1 VADAGAP
8 KLLLIDGLSLA
19 FRAFYALPTDLATP
33 NGTVTNAVFGFTSM
47 LVKVLT
53 DERPDEIAVVFD
65 APGRTFR
72 DDLDRDYKA
81 GRKETPDLFVPQLP
95 LIHEVVDALKI
106 PTLEIEGV
114 EADDVIATLATRAA
128 DAGTDVIIVTGDRD
142 AYQLVRDP
150 HVKVLYNRRGVSD
163 YVLYDEA
170 GIFER
175 TGVTAQQYPEYAAL
189 RGDPSDNLPGV
200 PGVGEKTAAK
210 LVTTYGTLEGIFE
223 HLDELPPKQRQNL
236 GEAQE
241 RVLLNRRM
249 SQLVCDVPVD
259 VDPGTLRQGAW
270 DREQVRVLFD
280 QLAFRTLMP
289 RLLDAVGESAAAVE
303 AGAAALDV
311 EVETMRDADAVV
323 ALFLAI
329 GSSFETYALEP
340 RWDGTPVTTPLL
352 ALGVATPDRVV
363 YVDTEL
369 LAHADVRLA
378 LADLVASGGPPLVAH
393 RAKELMHGVGLDVR
407 SLRHDTALMAYL
419 LDPGEGKYVLDDL
432 ALRYLS
438 LELRSVDA
446 EPGTLDFDGH
456 AEVEHTGRRA
466 AVVLQLAD
474 ALAAALEA
482 RELTDLY
489 ERFEVPL
496 VRVLAQMET
505 VGIRIDREFLEG
517 LREELSTQCEV
528 LVQRIYAHAGEEFN
542 VNSTPQLR
550 AILFDKLGLI
560 PVKKTKTGPST
571 DADSLQKM
579 ADEHPIVED
588 LLRYR
593 EVEKLRSTYADA
605 LPPLIGVDGRIHATF
620 KQTDTTTGRISSEAP
635 NLQNVPVRTADGRE
649 MRRAFVADEGSGL
662 LTADYSQIE
671 LRVLAHLAEDPG
683 LVDAFERGA
692 DVHTTTAAAV
702 FGVPEKQVDDAQR
715 RFAKVVN
722 YGLAYGMEAYGLG
735 QRLDIPTGEAAKIL
749 DAYFD
754 SFPNVRSYM
763 QQTVKEARERGYTTT
778 IFGRRRQITELAS
791 DNFRIRQM
799 GERMAQNAPVQ
810 GSAADIFKLAMI
822 QLDRALDEAGAEA
835 QMLLTVHD
843 ELVLEVPVEQR
854 DLTEVVVREVMENV
868 AELRVPLVV
877 DMGFGPNWAEAK

>member
-1 VADAGAP
+1 MMAEGTR

-53 DERPDEIAVVFD
+53 DERPDAIAVVFD

-72 DDLDRDYKA
+72 DDLDVNYKA

-95 LIHEVVDALKI
+95 LIHEVVDALQI
-106 PTLEIEGV
+106 PTLEMDGV
-114 EADDVIATLATRAA
+114 EADDVIATLAVRAA
-128 DAGTDVIIVTGDRD
+128 ASGTDVVIVTGDRD
-142 AYQLVRDP
+142 AYQLVHDP

-170 GIFER
+170 GIAER
-175 TGVTAQQYPEYAAL
+175 TGVTPQQYPEYAAL

-210 LVTTYGTLEGIFE
+210 LVATYGDLEGIFE
-223 HLDELPPKQRQNL
+223 HLDELPPRQRQNL
-236 GEAQE
+236 GEARD
-241 RVLLNRRM
+241 RVFLNREM
-249 SQLVCDVPVD
+249 SRLVCDVPVD
-259 VDPGTLRQGAW
+259 IEPGELRQGPW

-289 RLLDAVGESAAAVE
+289 RLLEAVGEVAADAQAE
-303 AGAAALDV
+303 ALDV
-311 EVETMRDADAVV
+311 DVDVLRDAGAVT
-323 ALFLAI
+323 AYLGKIA
-329 GSSFETYALEP
+329 SSGAPYALEP
-340 RWDGTPVTTPLL
+340 EWTGAAAAS
-352 ALGVATPDRVV
+352 ALRGLGIAHDDRAA
-363 YVDTEL
+363 YVDGDL
-369 LAHADVRLA
+369 LREPSVHDA
-378 LADLVASGGPPLVAH
+378 LARLVQEGGPPLVAH
-393 RAKELMHGVGLDVR
+393 RAKELMHGIDVDVR
-407 SLRHDTALMAYL
+407 SLRHDTAVMAYL
-419 LDPGEGKYVLDDL
+419 LDPAEGKYVLDDL
-432 ALRYLS
+432 ALRFLA
-438 LELRSVDA
+438 LEVRSPDA
-446 EPGTLDFDGH
+446 VEGTLDFDGDKQREH
-456 AEVEHTGRRA
+456 AGRRA
-466 AVVLQLAD
+466 AVVLRLAG
-474 ALAAALEA
+474 ALASALHA

-489 ERFEVPL
+489 QRFELPL
-496 VRVLAQMET
+496 VRVLAKMEKA
-505 VGIRIDREFLEG
+505 GIRIDRAFLDE
-517 LREELSTQCEV
+517 LRSELSQQCEA
-528 LVQRIYAHAGEEFN
+528 LVARIYAHAGEEFN
-542 VNSTPQLR
+542 VNSTLQLR
-550 AILFDKLGLI
+550 AILFDKLGLV

-579 ADEHPIVED
+579 AEEHPIVED

-605 LPPLIGVDGRIHATF
+605 LPPLIRADGRIHATF

-649 MRRAFVADEGSGL
+649 MRRAFIADDGAGL

-671 LRVLAHLAEDPG
+671 LRVLAHLADDPG
-683 LVDAFERGA
+683 LIDAFERGA
-692 DVHTTTAAAV
+692 DVHTATAAAV
-702 FGVPEKQVDDAQR
+702 FHVPESKVDDAQR

-735 QRLDIPTGEAAKIL
+735 QRLDIATSDAAEIL
-749 DAYFD
+749 DAYFEG
-754 SFPNVRSYM
+754 FPNVKSYM
-763 QQTVKEARERGYTTT
+763 QRTVREARERGYTTT

-810 GSAADIFKLAMI
+810 GSAADVFKLAMI
-822 QLDRALDEAGAEA
+822 QLDAALEDAGVRA

-843 ELVLEVPVEQR
+843 ELVLEVPIEERTETETLVR
-854 DLTEVVVREVMENV
+854 DVMETV
-868 AELRVPLVV
+868 TELRVPLVV
-877 DMGFGPNWAEAK
+877 DIGFGPTWAEAK

>member
-1 VADAGAP
+1 MSDATP

-33 NGTVTNAVFGFTSM
+33 NGTVTNAVYGFTSM

-72 DDLDRDYKA
+72 DDLDAEYKA
-81 GRKETPDLFVPQLP
+81 GRKETPDLFVPQVP
-95 LIHEVVDALKI
+95 LIHEVVDTLQI
-106 PTLEIEGV
+106 PKLEVEGG

-128 DAGTDVIIVTGDRD
+128 AAGSDVVIVTGDRD
-142 AYQLVRDP
+142 AYQLVQDP
-150 HVKVLYNRRGVSD
+150 HIKVLYNRRGVSD

-170 GIFER
+170 GILER
-175 TGVTAQQYPEYAAL
+175 TGVAASQYPEYAAL

-210 LVTTYGTLEGIFE
+210 LVATYGDLEGIFE

-236 GEAQE
+236 GEARE
-241 RVLLNRRM
+241 RVFLNREM
-249 SQLVCDVPVD
+249 SRLVCDVPVD
-259 VDPGTLRQGAW
+259 VDPGDLRQGPW

-289 RLLDAVGESAAAVE
+289 RLLEAVGEVAAVAE
-303 AGAAALDV
+303 AETLEVDVAVVRDAKGAAQLL
-311 EVETMRDADAVV
+311 RDIATAGHPY
-323 ALFLAI
+323 AI
-329 GSSFETYALEP
+329 EP
-340 RWDGTPVTTPLL
+340 RWEGAPVTS
-352 ALGVATPDRVV
+352 ALRAVGIAYDDHVA
-363 YVDTEL
+363 YVD
-369 LAHADVRLA
+369 ADVLR
-378 LADLVASGGPPLVAH
+378 DPKVRDTLVAITAAGGPPLVAH
-393 RAKELMHGVGLDVR
+393 RAKELIHGLDVDVR
-407 SLRHDTALMAYL
+407 GLRHDTAVMAYL
-419 LDPGEGKYVLDDL
+419 LDPAEGKYALDDL
-432 ALRYLS
+432 ALRYLA
-438 LELRSVDA
+438 LEVRSADA
-446 EPGTLDFDGH
+446 EEGTLDLDGQI
-456 AEVEHTGRRA
+456 ETEQTGRRTA
-466 AVVLQLAD
+466 IVLR
-474 ALAAALEA
+474 LAAALSSAVEA
-482 RELTDLY
+482 RDLTDLY
-489 ERFEVPL
+489 ERFELPL
-496 VRVLAQMET
+496 VRVLAKMET
-505 VGIRIDREFLEG
+505 AGIRIDREFLDE
-517 LREELSTQCEV
+517 LRTDLSQQCEA
-528 LVQRIYAHAGEEFN
+528 LVTRIYAHAGEEFN

-550 AILFDKLGLI
+550 TILFDKLGLV

-579 ADEHPIVED
+579 AEEHPIVED

-605 LPPLIGVDGRIHATF
+605 LPPLIGADGRIHATF

-649 MRRAFVADEGSGL
+649 MRRAFVADEGCGL

-671 LRVLAHLAEDPG
+671 LRVLAHLADDPG
-683 LVDAFERGA
+683 LIDAFERGA

-702 FGVPEKQVDDAQR
+702 FHVSEKKVDDAQR

-735 QRLDIPTGEAAKIL
+735 QRLDIPTHEAAEIL
-749 DAYFD
+749 DAYFA
-754 SFPNVRSYM
+754 SFPNVKSYM
-763 QQTVKEARERGYTTT
+763 QRTVREARERGYTTT
-778 IFGRRRQITELAS
+778 IFGRRRQISELAS

-810 GSAADIFKLAMI
+810 GSAADVFKLAMI
-822 QLDRALDEAGAEA
+822 ELDAALEDAELRA

-843 ELVLEVPVEQR
+843 ELVLEVPVDERSKTESIVR
-854 DLTEVVVREVMENV
+854 DVMEHV
-868 AELRVPLVV
+868 TELRVPLVV
-877 DMGFGPNWAEAK
+877 DVGFGPTWAEAK